1 MMPECCKNCKNLL
14 PGGECAAKSKGCARW
29 RDWFRLEWARIR
41 RAADKI
47 KQKRRQHHEQ
57 PHEHHPHKTPER
69 LAGSA

>member
-47 KQKRRQHHEQ
+47 KQKKET
-57 PHEHHPHKTPER
+57 TP
-69 LAGSA
+69 